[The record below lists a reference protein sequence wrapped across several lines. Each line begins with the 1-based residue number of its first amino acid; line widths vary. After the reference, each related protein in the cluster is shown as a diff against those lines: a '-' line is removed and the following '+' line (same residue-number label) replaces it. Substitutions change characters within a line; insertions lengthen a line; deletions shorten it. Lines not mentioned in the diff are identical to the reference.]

1 MLDKISLKGVI
12 DLHVHS
18 HPDIRERAYTDFEL
32 LEAGIKA
39 GAKAIVI
46 KTHHGT
52 TMDRAYLANEYNKK
66 IYNGNND
73 FVMYGGITLNYAVG
87 GLNPIAV
94 ETALKLGAKIV
105 WLPTIHAANQME
117 KFGKT
122 GGINCV
128 IDGKPV
134 PVLTEIFSL
143 IKEYDAV
150 LATGHLS
157 PEEIFIVVDYAKQ
170 MGLEKILINHPEFWV
185 VGMSNEDQERLVKEY
200 GVYLERCYAQPMG
213 GGVYKSNLEDNY
225 ELIKK
230 IGCENIIVNTDG
242 GQVENPHW
250 ELAFAEYMQYL
261 FDRGITKEEL
271 EVMTI
276 KNPAKLL
283 NIGK

>member
-1 MLDKISLKGVI
+1 MLDKISLKGII

-32 LEAGIKA
+32 LEAGVKA

-66 IYNGNND
+66 VYNGDND
-73 FVMYGGITLNYAVG
+73 FIMYGGITLNYAVG

-117 KFGKT
+117 KFEKT

-157 PEEIFIVVDYAKQ
+157 PEDIFIVVDYAKQ

-261 FDRGITKEEL
+261 FDRGITNEEL